1 MKATPYI
8 PNKVL
13 NRELRTI
20 PKSYKVSKNSRW
32 HQLLM
37 HSPLALVGW
46 LPRPGLILLQAV
58 ANTVQNVGHVLP
70 NCWEKFVTMERA
82 SYREVQVRKARIWV
96 SSDDWLLVGGNR
108 VPAESI
114 IIWFAATVQ
123 NLR

>member
-1 MKATPYI
+1 
-8 PNKVL
+8 
-13 NRELRTI
+13 
-20 PKSYKVSKNSRW
+20 
-32 HQLLM
+32 M

-70 NCWEKFVTMERA
+70 NCWEKFVKMERA

-108 VPAESI
+108 VPAKSI